1 MTPFIYHRT
10 VHFSET
16 DAAGVLYFA
25 NVLSISHEAYEA
37 SLAALGIDL
46 ATFFRGQDWAV
57 PIVQAAVKFYQPMVC
72 GDRLQVHL
80 TAHPLSDT
88 EFACDYQLFIEG
100 RARSVSQA
108 TTRHVCIDVHQ
119 RSRQPLPTMLAT
131 WLHQWPCNA
140 D

>member
-25 NVLSISHEAYEA
+25 NLLSISHEAYEA
-37 SLAALGIDL
+37 SLATLGIDL

-57 PIVQAAVKFYQPMVC
+57 PIVHAEVNFYQPMVC

-80 TAHPLSDT
+80 TAHSLRDT
-88 EFACDYQLFIEG
+88 EFECDYQIFIAGQE
-100 RARSVSQA
+100 RASSQA
-108 TTRHVCIDVHQ
+108 TTRHVCIDGQQ
-119 RSRQPLPTMLAT
+119 RRRRPLPDILVT
-131 WLHQWPCNA
+131 WLAQWPCNA